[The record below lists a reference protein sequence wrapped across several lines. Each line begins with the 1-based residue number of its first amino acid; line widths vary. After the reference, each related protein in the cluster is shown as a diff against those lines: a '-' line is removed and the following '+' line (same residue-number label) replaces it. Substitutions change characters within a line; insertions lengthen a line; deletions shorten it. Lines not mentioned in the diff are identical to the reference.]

1 MVPGGGS
8 SGKFKNQ
15 VSRNNIKIPAFQ
27 KIDFFGVK
35 FGSNLTQ
42 WNEYDNN
49 GNFSNLKC
57 NLASAHQHHQQQQ
70 HQHSTQ
76 HDLGESSSSSSFS
89 FSSSLTN
96 NSNKFSSSS
105 MMLRR
110 HDHDQTTTTTTDTNT
125 SSSSSK
131 TNKLKHMMTLMKQS
145 CPSYFYLP
153 RSTRKRILRFL
164 CDNAWLDVVS

>member
-1 MVPGGGS
+1 L
-8 SGKFKNQ
+8 
-15 VSRNNIKIPAFQ
+15 A
-27 KIDFFGVK
+27 
-35 FGSNLTQ
+35 SNLDLISP
-42 WNEYDNN
+42 NEMSIIIIV
-49 GNFSNLKC
+49 NFSNLKC
-57 NLASAHQHHQQQQ
+57 NLASAHQHHQQ
-70 HQHSTQ
+70 HLTQ
-76 HDLGESSSSSSFS
+76 HDLGESSSSSSS

-96 NSNKFSSSS
+96 NSSKFSSSS
-105 MMLRR
+105 SRMLRR
-110 HDHDQTTTTTTDTNT
+110 HDHDQTTTTTNTDTKT